1 MSLEMYRR
9 EFRYRGYTL
18 EELEKMDLDDFA
30 RLLPTKLRRY
40 ILRSNFTPEAKK
52 LLEKVRRAKE
62 GKYNKPIRTHVRE
75 MPILPIMVGLTIY
88 VHNGKE
94 FIPVEI
100 RPEMIG
106 KRLGEFAH
114 TIKPVRHGMPG
125 VGATRSSLYIPTK

>member
-1 MSLEMYRR
+1 MSVEAYYR

-18 EELEKMDLDDFA
+18 EELQKMDIEEFA
-30 RLLPTKLRRY
+30 KLLPSKLRRY
-40 ILRSNFTPEAKK
+40 LLRGNFTPEARK
-52 LLEKVRRAKE
+52 LLEKVRKAKE

-94 FIPVEI
+94 FVPVEI
-100 RPEMIG
+100 KPEMIG

-114 TIKPVRHGMPG
+114 TIKPVKHGMPG